1 MNLRAASRIR
11 VSIILIA
18 AIIVGISVLGY
29 VQSTL
34 ISSQLDSLNEQ
45 AAEVA
50 KEETFATIELKNQIA

>member
-1 MNLRAASRIR
+1 MMNLRAASRIR

-50 KEETFATIELKNQIA
+50 K